1 MSELK
6 NPEREL
12 YLFRRRLALA
22 GVVVVLAFVTLLG
35 RFVFLQVVMQSH
47 YSTLAESNR
56 ISLVPEIGRAHV

>member
-22 GVVVVLAFVTLLG
+22 GGIVVLAFMVLLG
-35 RFVFLQVVMQSH
+35 RFIFSVTQINANNAQNQQGAA
-47 YSTLAESNR
+47 AEGGAAASPR
-56 ISLVPEIGRAHV
+56 